1 MIVKMKF
8 GKSGLDGVFCKELNT
23 EGLFQWNN

>member
-8 GKSGLDGVFCKELNT
+8 GKSGLSGVFCKELNT
-23 EGLFQWNN
+23 HGLFKSNY